1 MEARRAH
8 NPEVVGSS
16 PASATR
22 TESHPEGMAFSFCL
36 NRKYLPETLFGGI
49 LITRND
55 KKGVAHLKRNLQ
67 VVCCLLLAICL
78 SGCEAA
84 AGAWIGGAMLI
95 PAFLLLALAL
105 MRTRSLAAYRR
116 KQRRRG
122 RRVSDQPDVLNVC
135 VYALAVI
142 LTVISLILTIGARS
156 NPVKK
161 PTENT
166 QPSEIQEE
174 TEPAPVFVA
183 RNTANTD
190 PNRFSIRWEIFD
202 GTTPVQSYQRENPIF
217 FAEPEEY
224 FALPGVST
232 FRGNNYRNSPSY
244 GTAVVENKT
253 LSTVWSYGTGVIEG
267 GSWSG
272 NGWTGQPLI
281 VTWDAQTRQIMNLYP
296 EKKAKEN
303 LTEVIYASLDG
314 MIYFLDL
321 DDGSETRAPIKIGL
335 CFKGAG
341 TLDPRGYPLLYV
353 GAGDDNAQGDRP
365 RMFIISL
372 IDGQI
377 LYQYGHEDDL
387 AYRED
392 NDRWCAFDSAP
403 LIHAETDTL
412 IWPGENG
419 ILYTIGL
426 NTAYDKAAGTISLS
440 PDEPVLT
447 RYLTGKTNADSY
459 WCGYEASA
467 NIVDNYLY
475 VSENGGMFYCIDL
488 NTMELIWAQDTK
500 DDSNS
505 SPVFEK
511 VGENEGYIYTA
522 PSLHWTRDAN
532 DQGTVSIYKLS
543 ATTGEILWERPYKVH
558 TVSGVSGGVQ
568 STPLLGREG
577 THLEGMIY
585 YAVSRTNTVDAGTLV
600 ALDTATGEEVWRID
614 MAYYAWSSP
623 VGIYDAAG
631 NGYVVLCDSNGTAHF
646 IDGVTGQ
653 VKNTVSLDGL
663 VEASPAVYNNMIV
676 VGTRAKKIWGI
687 RVQ

>member
-1 MEARRAH
+1 MLL
-8 NPEVVGSS
+8 PL
-16 PASATR
+16 
-22 TESHPEGMAFSFCL
+22 CL
-36 NRKYLPETLFGGI
+36 GGCAG
-49 LITRND
+49 N
-55 KKGVAHLKRNLQ
+55 
-67 VVCCLLLAICL
+67 
-78 SGCEAA
+78 

-105 MRTRSLAAYRR
+105 LRTRSIAAYRK
-116 KQRRRG
+116 KQRRKG
-122 RRVSDQPDVLNVC
+122 RKTSTKPDILNVC
-135 VYALAVI
+135 TYALAVI
-142 LTVISLILTIGARS
+142 LLVVSVILILGPKGEGVDK
-156 NPVKK
+156 PVV
-161 PTENT
+161 ES
-166 QPSEIQEE
+166 QPSETEE
-174 TEPAPVFVA
+174 ATEPEPVFTA
-183 RNTANTD
+183 QKTANTD
-190 PNRFSIRWEIFD
+190 PDLFSIRWEIFD
-202 GTTPVQSYQRENPIF
+202 GTTPLQSYQRENPISF
-217 FAEPEEY
+217 GEPEDY

-244 GTAVVENKT
+244 GTAVVETKT
-253 LSTVWSYGTGVIEG
+253 LSTVWSHDTGVIDG

-281 VTWDAQTRQIMNLYP
+281 VTWDAETRQIMNLHP

-314 MIYFLDL
+314 KIYFLDL
-321 DDGSETRAPIKIGL
+321 DDGSETRDPLKIGL

-353 GAGDDNAQGDRP
+353 GAGDENARGERP

-377 LYQYGHEDDL
+377 LYQYGDDDSL

-419 ILYTIGL
+419 ILYTIDL
-426 NTAYDKAAGTISLS
+426 HTAYDKAAGTISVS
-440 PDEPVLT
+440 PDAPVVT
-447 RYLTGKTNADSY
+447 RYLTGKTSSESY

-467 NIVDNYLY
+467 NIVGNYLY

-505 SPVFEK
+505 TPIFER
-511 VGENEGYIYTA
+511 VSQTEGSIYTA
-522 PSLHWTRDAN
+522 PSLHWTKDAN
-532 DQGTVSIYKLS
+532 SKGSISIYKLS
-543 ATTGEILWERPYKVH
+543 ATTGEILWEKPYNVY
-558 TVSGVSGGVQ
+558 TVEGVSGGVQ
-568 STPLLGREG
+568 STPLLGQEG

-585 YAVSRTNTVDAGTLV
+585 YAISRTKTIDSGTLV
-600 ALDTATGEEVWRID
+600 ALDTATGEEVWRLD
-614 MAYYAWSSP
+614 MTYYAWSSP
-623 VGIYDAAG
+623 VGVYDAEG

-646 IDGVTGQ
+646 IDGVTGE
-653 VKNTVSLDGL
+653 VKDTVSLGGL
-663 VEASPAVYNNMIV
+663 VEASPAVYENMIV

-687 RVQ
+687 RIR

>member
-1 MEARRAH
+1 
-8 NPEVVGSS
+8 
-16 PASATR
+16 
-22 TESHPEGMAFSFCL
+22 
-36 NRKYLPETLFGGI
+36 
-49 LITRND
+49 
-55 KKGVAHLKRNLQ
+55 
-67 VVCCLLLAICL
+67 
-78 SGCEAA
+78 
-84 AGAWIGGAMLI
+84 MLI

-105 MRTRSLAAYRR
+105 LRTRNIVAYRR
-116 KQRRRG
+116 KQRRKG
-122 RRVSDQPDVLNVC
+122 RRTSNKPDIFNVC
-135 VYALAVI
+135 TYALAVI
-142 LTVISLILTIGARS
+142 MLVVSVFLMLGPKGEGVDK
-156 NPVKK
+156 PVEDSQPSETEEATEPEPVFTAQK
-161 PTENT
+161 TENT
-166 QPSEIQEE
+166 
-174 TEPAPVFVA
+174 
-183 RNTANTD
+183 D
-190 PNRFSIRWEIFD
+190 PERYSIRWEIFD
-202 GTTPVQSYQRENPIF
+202 GTTPLQSYQRENPISF
-217 FAEPEEY
+217 GEPEDY

-244 GTAVVENKT
+244 GTATVETKT
-253 LSTVWSYGTGVIEG
+253 LSTVWSHDTGVIEG

-281 VTWDAQTRQIMNLYP
+281 VTWDAETRQIMNLHP

-303 LTEVIYASLDG
+303 LTEVIYAALDG
-314 MIYFLDL
+314 KIYFLDL

-353 GAGDDNAQGDRP
+353 GAGDENAKGERP

-377 LYQYGHEDDL
+377 LYQYGNEDSL
-387 AYRED
+387 ALRED

-419 ILYTIGL
+419 ILYTIEL
-426 NTAYDKAAGTISLS
+426 NTAYDKTAGTISVS
-440 PDEPVLT
+440 PDAPVVT
-447 RYLTGKTNADSY
+447 RYMTGKTNSDTY

-467 NIVDNYLY
+467 NIVGNYLY
-475 VSENGGMFYCIDL
+475 VSENGGMFYCVDL

-505 SPVFEK
+505 TPIFER
-511 VGENEGYIYTA
+511 VSQTEGYIYTA
-522 PSLHWTRDAN
+522 PSLHWTKDSN
-532 DQGTVSIYKLS
+532 NKGTISIYKLS
-543 ATTGEILWERPYKVH
+543 ATTGEILWEKPYNVH

-568 STPLLGREG
+568 STPLLGQEG

-585 YAVSRTNTVDAGTLV
+585 YAISRTNTVDSGTLV
-600 ALDTATGEEVWRID
+600 ALDTATGEEVWRLD

-623 VGIYDAAG
+623 VGVYDAAG

-653 VKNTVSLDGL
+653 VKDTVYLGGL

-676 VGTRAKKIWGI
+676 VGTRTKKIWGI
-687 RVQ
+687 RVR